1 MALPN
6 AILFPQA
13 LLPLYIF
20 EERYRRMLEDCLAGD
35 RMFSVALLQKDSDQ
49 LSEESKPYNVA
60 GLGIIRAAVGNDD
73 GTSNIILQGVTR
85 VRICGYKVGKP
96 YPMVRIEPLETQ
108 SADGVEADPLAAK
121 VGQLLEIRAKL
132 NMALPD
138 HVAKYLTGLKDAD
151 NLADLASFTLL
162 SDFYEKQEILET
174 VDLRLRLR
182 RLMELLEKEIRQ
194 LHYWKKLQG
203 KIDDKDIGRN

>member
-6 AILFPQA
+6 AILFPQS

-20 EERYRRMLEDCLAGD
+20 EERYRRMLADCLAGD
-35 RMFSVALLQKDSDQ
+35 RMFSVALLQKDAAKLSD
-49 LSEESKPYNVA
+49 EFKPYDVA

-85 VRICGYKVGKP
+85 VRICGYEYDKP
-96 YPMVRIEPLETQ
+96 YPMAQIEPLETAA
-108 SADGVEADPLAAK
+108 ADGVEADSLAAK
-121 VGQLLEIRAKL
+121 VAQLLEIRAKL

-151 NLADLASFTLL
+151 NLADLVSFTLL
-162 SDFYEKQEILET
+162 SDFYAKQEILET
-174 VDLRLRLR
+174 IDLRQRLQ
-182 RLMELLEKEIRQ
+182 RLIELLDKEMRQ
-194 LHYWKKLQG
+194 LLYWKKLQG
-203 KIDDKDIGRN
+203 KVEDKSIGWN